1 MFISGLITRVDGPRL
16 WVEVDG
22 QEIPCVLR
30 GRLKKEQLRQTSLV
44 VVGDEVSVAPQPDG
58 SGVIEAITPRRTVL
72 ERAGFHG
79 YTHVI
84 AANLDQLVV
93 VQAAAQP
100 RFKLHLVERFQSI
113 AMRGGVPV
121 VVVVNKADL
130 ESEATIRSWTAPLEA
145 VGVKVILTSTSTG
158 QGLAE
163 LKELLLGRISVL
175 AGQSGVGKSSLVNA
189 LFGDAVTKTGL
200 VNAMINKG
208 KHTTTSSRLYPLPG
222 GGYIAD
228 TPGIK
233 SLELFED
240 EEESAATIELFP
252 EIAAKAGGCK
262 FRDCSHVHEPRCAVK
277 AAVEAGEIPA
287 VRYDNWLRLQR
298 GR

>member
-1 MFISGLITRVDGPRL
+1 MFISGLITRVEGPRL
-16 WVEVDG
+16 WVEADG
-22 QEIPCVLR
+22 QELPCILR

-58 SGVIEAITPRRTVL
+58 SGVIEAITSRRSVL
-72 ERAGFHG
+72 ERPGFHG

-113 AMRGGVPV
+113 AIRGGVPV

-130 ESEATIRSWTAPLEA
+130 EPEATIRSWTAPLEA
-145 VGVKVILTSTSTG
+145 VGVKVILTSTNTG
-158 QGLAE
+158 QGLDE
-163 LKELLLGRISVL
+163 LKELLVGRTSVL

-189 LFGDAVTKTGL
+189 IFGDGVTKTGL
-200 VNAMINKG
+200 VNAMTNKG

-240 EEESAATIELFP
+240 EEDGPAAVELFP
-252 EIAAKAGGCK
+252 EIAAHAAGCK
-262 FRDCSHVHEPRCAVK
+262 FRDCTHVHEPRCAVK

-287 VRYDNWLRLQR
+287 VRYENWLRLQR

>member
-1 MFISGLITRVDGPRL
+1 MQFSGLITRVEGPRL

-22 QEIPCVLR
+22 QEFPCILR

-44 VVGDEVSVAPQPDG
+44 VVGDLVSGMYQPDG
-58 SGVIEAITPRRTVL
+58 SGVIEEIAPRRSVL
-72 ERAGFHG
+72 ERPGFHG

-84 AANLDQLVV
+84 AANLDQLIV
-93 VQAAAQP
+93 VQAAQQP
-100 RFKLHLVERFQSI
+100 RFKLHLVERFQLI
-113 AMRGGVPV
+113 ASRGGLPV

-145 VGVKVILTSTSTG
+145 AGVQVLLTSSSTG
-158 QGLAE
+158 QGLPE
-163 LKELLLGRISVL
+163 LRELLVGRLSAL

-189 LFGDAVTKTGL
+189 IFGEAVTKTGL
-200 VNAMINKG
+200 VNALTNKG
-208 KHTTTSSRLYPLPG
+208 KHTTTSSRLYSLPG

-240 EEESAATIELFP
+240 EEEGAAIELFP
-252 EIAAKAGGCK
+252 EIAAKASGCK
-262 FRDCSHVHEPRCAVK
+262 FRDCSHQHEPRCAVK

-287 VRYDNWLRLQR
+287 VRYENWLRLQR
-298 GR
+298 VR